1 MSRRDTFLMIHC
13 LHMEHAICC
22 FVLDV
27 NCRLTRARHERRNIF
42 LEGRTMVPMDGTAAK
57 RFCDK
62 LAAVNPLGSV
72 VANGERKEV
81 RI

>member
-1 MSRRDTFLMIHC
+1 MRNSSRSSFDRSGVFRFLRT
-13 LHMEHAICC
+13 
-22 FVLDV
+22 DV
-27 NCRLTRARHERRNIF
+27 NCRLTYAGRKGRSIF

-72 VANGERKEV
+72 VANDERKEV